1 MKLKVGVLYGG
12 KSAEHDVSIK
22 SAKNI
27 VNAMDRNK
35 YDIHLIKISKD
46 GTWYWQKKIQSFL
59 LKERLKTILKYYQ
72 IKI

>member
-12 KSAEHDVSIK
+12 KYAEHDVSIK

-46 GTWYWQKKIQSFL
+46 GTWYWQKNTVIPTEGKAEHDTEVL
-59 LKERLKTILKYYQ
+59 
-72 IKI
+72 